1 MRSRGGVLC
10 AWDGGVWPVLRG
22 TIRGEKHTQ
31 VAAGLER
38 ALLTA
43 AAGTIETHSV
53 PGLHTCRFIQSSQPH
68 KGGTFVTPILQM
80 RK

>member
-1 MRSRGGVLC
+1 M
-10 AWDGGVWPVLRG
+10 GGVWPVLRG

-38 ALLTA
+38 VTLTA

-53 PGLHTCRFIQSSQPH
+53 PGLHT
-68 KGGTFVTPILQM
+68 
-80 RK
+80 